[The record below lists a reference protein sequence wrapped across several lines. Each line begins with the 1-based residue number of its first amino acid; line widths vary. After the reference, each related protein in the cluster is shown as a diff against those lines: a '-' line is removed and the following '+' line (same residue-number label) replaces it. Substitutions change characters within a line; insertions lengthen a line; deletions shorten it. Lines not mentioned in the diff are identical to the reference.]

1 MFSPHD
7 SHLLAHVFATGTLRL
22 VWKGQN
28 PWLQVSL
35 DPGLLVV
42 QVPEELVQAVG
53 LAQPGAAA
61 TRQALDL
68 GEAPVDSVALLLHLR
83 GVEGVAG
90 HQTVSLAVQVLQTVL

>member
-1 MFSPHD
+1 MFTPDHS
-7 SHLLAHVFATGTLRL
+7 RQL
-22 VWKGQN
+22 VWKGHD
-28 PWLQVSL
+28 PWLKVSL

-61 TRQALDL
+61 PRQALDL
-68 GEAPVDSVALLLHLR
+68 GEAPVDGVALLLHLR

-90 HQTVSLAVQVLQTVL
+90 HQAVGLAVQVLQTVL